1 MLLIILSD
9 AGIYGQQLVNIA
21 LRSKGDPPQS
31 LQQKLR
37 NAFASS
43 NTHDNDVQ
51 QKDNNILHAS
61 VEDNAEEKIDYGDD
75 EYIVQFYP
83 SQVEVCI
90 YYNRTRG
97 YCSTLCY
104 LISQIFIYRFSFH
117 ATV

>member
-1 MLLIILSD
+1 M
-9 AGIYGQQLVNIA
+9 NIA

-90 YYNRTRG
+90 YYNRTWGNVLKFGAVRK
-97 YCSTLCY
+97 CHISTCK
-104 LISQIFIYRFSFH
+104 H
-117 ATV
+117 T